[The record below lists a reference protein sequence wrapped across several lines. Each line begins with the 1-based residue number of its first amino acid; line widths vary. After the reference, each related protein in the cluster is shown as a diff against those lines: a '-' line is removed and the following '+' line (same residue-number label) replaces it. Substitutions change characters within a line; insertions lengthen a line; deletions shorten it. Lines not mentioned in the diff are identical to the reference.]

1 MSNERLVI
9 EAEPRETVGK
19 NVKKLRREGIIPAVI
34 YGQGDPVNV
43 QLDNR
48 ILRRVLRVA
57 GTTQLIDV
65 QIGNSKKTVLTRE
78 IQQHVTRGDL
88 IHVDFLE
95 VDMKGTVTSEAT
107 LVAVGVP
114 QLQRD
119 AVGSGIL
126 SLQSVAIEANPN
138 DLVSEIEVDMTQ
150 LVDVDTVL
158 FVRDLPVPEGITI
171 LAEPDTVVARFEIT
185 RTEAEEEAAADME
198 AGEVEVYSAAGDDEG
213 DEAEDSL

>member
-1 MSNERLVI
+1 MADKRLMI
-9 EAEPRETVGK
+9 EADERTVVGK
-19 NVKKLRREGIIPAVI
+19 DVKKLRREGIIPAVI
-34 YGQGDPVNV
+34 YGQSEPENI

-48 ILRRVLRVA
+48 LLRRVLRVA
-57 GTTQLIDV
+57 GTMQLIDV
-65 QIGNSKKTVLTRE
+65 KIGKKTKTVLTRE

-114 QLQRD
+114 QLQKD

-126 SLQSVAIEANPN
+126 SLQSVNIEANPN

-150 LVDVDTVL
+150 LVEVDTVL
-158 FVRDLPVPEGITI
+158 FVQDLPVPDGVTI
-171 LAEPDTVVARFEIT
+171 LDDPETVVARFEVA
-185 RTEAEEEAAADME
+185 RTEEEEEAEAEME
-198 AGEVEVYSAAGDDEG
+198 AGEVEVIGEASDDDGDD
-213 DEAEDSL
+213 DSM